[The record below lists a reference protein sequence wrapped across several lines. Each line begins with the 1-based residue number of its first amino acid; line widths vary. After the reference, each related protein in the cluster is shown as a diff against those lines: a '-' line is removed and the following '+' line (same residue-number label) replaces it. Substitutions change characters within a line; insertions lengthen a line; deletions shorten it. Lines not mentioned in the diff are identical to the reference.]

1 MDGLRRFF
9 LILILLYAVVP
20 VTSAGAQQEPFPP
33 GSGDN
38 ADVGETSSVAPV
50 DTSDQTTTGDTLSS
64 THLVF
69 LPLISI
75 PTPPSPFGFDVRT
88 HAPDSVMPLVAEANP
103 RWSRA
108 GDVLWALV
116 EPVRGGGYRWEAI
129 ADVERNVRRLRAMGI
144 EPTLIIQWSPSWAQS
159 IPGVYDSGY

>member
-1 MDGLRRFF
+1 MDRLRRFF

-20 VTSAGAQQEPFPP
+20 VTSAGAQQEPFLP

-38 ADVGETSSVAPV
+38 ADAGETSSIAPV

-88 HAPDSVMPLVAEANP
+88 HAPDSIMPLVAEANP

-129 ADVERNVRRLRAMGI
+129 AGVEHNVRRLRAMGI
-144 EPTLIIQWSPSWAQS
+144 EQTLIVQWSPSWAQS
-159 IPGVYDSGY
+159 IPGRYDSGY